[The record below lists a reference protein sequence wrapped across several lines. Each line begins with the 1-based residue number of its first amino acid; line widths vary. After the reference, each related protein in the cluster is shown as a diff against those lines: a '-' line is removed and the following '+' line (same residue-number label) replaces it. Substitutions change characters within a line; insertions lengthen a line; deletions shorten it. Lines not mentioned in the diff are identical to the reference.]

1 MNARL
6 HYKFV
11 FFLYDSP
18 LIKFMFCQ
26 PSRSVAHYEKRGAMV
41 APGNPACTV
50 TRLRIFVDFLVLIV
64 FAHIEK

>member
-18 LIKFMFCQ
+18 SIKFTFCL
-26 PSRSVAHYEKRGAMV
+26 PSRSVALYEKRGSVV
-41 APGNPACTV
+41 APGNPVSTV